1 MNPTAFSIFGLAVR
15 WYGICIA
22 AGALLGILTAKYS
35 CRQKDISYS
44 SFTDLVLIALP
55 IGLVGARLY
64 YVIFAFS
71 NYKDN
76 LLDIFNI
83 REGGLAI
90 HGGIIFGLLTAF
102 IFTRIKKIGFLKV
115 ADAAAPSIILAQA
128 IGRWGNFFNQEAH
141 GGPVSYDYIKHFPAF
156 IQKGMNIGG
165 IYYHPTFLYE
175 SLWNLCVF
183 AVLILII
190 RKNKTDGL
198 TAFTY
203 IGLYSAG
210 RFIIEGLRT
219 DSLMAGPFRVAQLV
233 SLCGVIIWIVF
244 LIIRAV
250 QSRKMKKDST
260 GSIDNTDSADST
272 DSTDS
277 ID

>member
-1 MNPTAFSIFGLAVR
+1 MDPNAITIFGYGIK

-22 AGALLGILTAKYS
+22 FGALLGVLAAKYS
-35 CRQKDISYS
+35 CKKKNIDYS
-44 SFTDLVLIALP
+44 TFIDLVIIALP
-55 IGLVGARLY
+55 VGLIGARLY
-64 YVIFAFS
+64 YVIFSFS
-71 NYKDN
+71 NYKNN
-76 LLDIFNI
+76 LIDVFNI

-102 IFTRIKKIGFLKV
+102 IFTRIKKMSFLKV
-115 ADAAAPSIILAQA
+115 ADAAAPSVILAQA

-156 IQKGMNIGG
+156 IQKGMDIGG

-183 AVLILII
+183 VVLILINK
-190 RKNKTDGL
+190 KNKQDGL

-203 IGLYSAG
+203 LGLYSMG

-219 DSLMAGPFRVAQLV
+219 DSLMIGPFRVAQII
-233 SLCGVIIWIVF
+233 SLCGVTIWIVF
-244 LIIRAV
+244 LIFRAR
-250 QSRKMKKDST
+250 QNRKKV
-260 GSIDNTDSADST
+260 
-272 DSTDS
+272 
-277 ID
+277 